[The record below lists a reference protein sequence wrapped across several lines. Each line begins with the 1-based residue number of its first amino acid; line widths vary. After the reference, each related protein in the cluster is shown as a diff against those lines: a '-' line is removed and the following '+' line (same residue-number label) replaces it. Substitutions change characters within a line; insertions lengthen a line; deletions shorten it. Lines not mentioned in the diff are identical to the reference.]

1 MARTN
6 DELIQLLDY
15 INPATLSYQEW
26 VDVGMALKHEG
37 VDWAVWDAWSRA
49 DSRYHIGECRKKWES
64 FNGSTSPV
72 TGGTIVQMAK
82 DAGWR
87 PMSDVP
93 DMELD
98 WDSVIGGRESGVVI
112 RDPGW
117 LEGKELQEPD
127 KWDPVRELIT
137 YLETLFDSTDNVG
150 YVTTSFERDG
160 KYMPCKGNWDR
171 TAGELIEAL
180 QKCGGDI
187 GAVLGD
193 YNEDVGA
200 WIRFNPLDG
209 NGCKNDNVT
218 DYRFALVESDHMELE
233 KQNALI
239 RELELPVAALVYSG
253 GKSVHA
259 IVRIEAA
266 TLEEYRKRV
275 DYLYTILKKNGMD
288 VDTQNKNPSRLSRMP
303 GVWRGEHKQFLID
316 TNIGKATWA
325 EWKEWIE
332 ASTDD
337 LPDFQNIAE
346 VWGHRPA
353 MAPELIPGIL
363 RKGRKMMIVGASKT
377 GKSMLLSELA
387 IAIAEGGV
395 WLGRRCCKGKVLYVN
410 LEIPEDTF
418 WNRIL
423 DIYET
428 QGIQAGN
435 NLTVWNLRGF
445 ATQMDKL
452 TPKLVRRALKLN
464 PEVVIIDP
472 IYKVLT
478 GDENSAEQMARF
490 CNEFDKLCTQL
501 KASTIYC
508 HHHSKGAQGG
518 KAAMDRASGSGVF
531 ARDADTLLDLTQLN
545 LTDAVIK
552 QEKNKAVCTAL
563 INLLQENVLDWQE
576 LVSQDAALNRY
587 DLEEICERRIAD
599 KSRLYAAIAAA
610 EYDVDSMIA
619 IRAEGTL
626 REFPRFKPIDLWF
639 RYPLHYMDAVGTLSD
654 LAPNEL
660 VKSGKPGKKKTAP
673 EPPREKAPPKEKQSS
688 YDKTEA
694 ALDAAFSQCDN
705 GTGMVRISDLCP
717 ILKKNLNTVKGYID
731 ASGIL
736 ERDSKAYPGYC
747 QRVSK
752 SPEIDS

>member
-1 MARTN
+1 MAR
-6 DELIQLLDY
+6 DLDLRELLPY
-15 INPATLSYQEW
+15 IDPASLAYQDW
-26 VDVGMALKHEG
+26 VNVGFALKQEG
-37 VDWAVWDAWSRA
+37 YDWTVWDEWSRA
-49 DSRYHIGECRKKWES
+49 DSRYHVGECRKKWDS
-64 FNGSTSPV
+64 FRGNALPV

-82 DAGWR
+82 ERGWR
-87 PMSDVP
+87 PMSDVE

-112 RDPGW
+112 SDAGW
-117 LEGKELQEPD
+117 IEGKELVE
-127 KWDPVRELIT
+127 PVRWKPVQDLIT

-150 YVTTSFERDG
+150 YVTKSFEREG
-160 KYMPCKGNWDR
+160 RSFPTKGSWDR
-171 TAGELIEAL
+171 TAGELIQAL
-180 QKCGGDI
+180 QSCKGDI

-193 YNEDVGA
+193 YNPDVGA

-209 NGCKNDNVT
+209 KGCKNDNVT

-233 KQNALI
+233 QQNALI

-253 GKSVHA
+253 GKSIHA

-266 TLEEYRKRV
+266 SLEEYRKRV

-303 GVWRGEHKQFLID
+303 GVMRGEHKQFLID
-316 TNIGKATWA
+316 TNIGKSSWN

-337 LPDFQNIAE
+337 LPDFQNIAD
-346 VWGHRPA
+346 VWGNRPA

-377 GKSMLLSELA
+377 GKSLLLSELA
-387 IAIAEGGV
+387 IAIAEGRT
-395 WLGRRCCKGKVLYVN
+395 WLGRQCAKGKVLYVN

-418 WNRIL
+418 WNRVL
-423 DIYET
+423 DIYEK
-428 QGIQAGN
+428 QGLQAGD

-452 TPKLVRRALKLN
+452 TPKLVRRAKKIN
-464 PEVVIIDP
+464 PEVIIIDP

-518 KAAMDRASGSGVF
+518 KASMDRASGSGVF
-531 ARDADTLLDLTQLN
+531 ARDADTLLDLTQLT
-545 LTDAVIK
+545 LTPEVI
-552 QEKNKAVCTAL
+552 QEEKNKAVCNAL
-563 INLLQENVLDWQE
+563 LNLLRLNVGVGWND
-576 LVSQDAALNRY
+576 LVSQDDAQNRFSM
-587 DLEEICERRIAD
+587 EEICQRRIVDARRID
-599 KSRLYAAIAAA
+599 SAIAEA
-610 EYDVDSMIA
+610 EADVDSMIA

-639 RYPLHYMDAVGTLSD
+639 KYPLHYMDEVGVLGD
-654 LAPNEL
+654 LTANE
-660 VKSGKPGKKKTAP
+660 V
-673 EPPREKAPPKEKQSS
+673 PRSKRSSRKQSNQPFAAVES
-688 YDKTEA
+688 KVDDGWDEKRARLDEAFKRTALDGTVRIGELAA
-694 ALDAAFSQCDN
+694 ALGETKDTTKNWISHFRETYTRNTQGWVS
-705 GTGMVRISDLCP
+705 MV
-717 ILKKNLNTVKGYID
+717 G
-731 ASGIL
+731 G
-736 ERDSKAYPGYC
+736 
-747 QRVSK
+747 
-752 SPEIDS
+752 

>member
-1 MARTN
+1 MAR
-6 DELIQLLDY
+6 DLDLRELLPY
-15 INPATLSYQEW
+15 IDPASLAYQDW
-26 VDVGMALKHEG
+26 VNVGFALKQEG
-37 VDWAVWDAWSRA
+37 YDWTVWDEWSRA
-49 DSRYHIGECRKKWES
+49 DSRYHVGECRKKWDS
-64 FNGSTSPV
+64 FRGNALPV

-82 DAGWR
+82 ERGWR
-87 PMSDVP
+87 PMSDVE

-112 RDPGW
+112 SDAGW
-117 LEGKELQEPD
+117 IEGKELVE
-127 KWDPVRELIT
+127 PVRWKPVQDLIT

-150 YVTTSFERDG
+150 YVTKSFEREG
-160 KYMPCKGNWDR
+160 RSFPTKGSWDR
-171 TAGELIEAL
+171 TAGELIQAL
-180 QKCGGDI
+180 QGCKGDI

-193 YNEDVGA
+193 YNPDVGA

-209 NGCKNDNVT
+209 KGCKNDNVT

-233 KQNALI
+233 QQNALI

-253 GKSVHA
+253 GKSIHA

-266 TLEEYRKRV
+266 SLEEYRKRV

-303 GVWRGEHKQFLID
+303 GVMRGEHKQFLID
-316 TNIGKATWA
+316 TNIGKSSWN

-337 LPDFQNIAE
+337 LPDFQNIAD
-346 VWGHRPA
+346 VWGNRPA

-377 GKSMLLSELA
+377 GKSLLLSELA
-387 IAIAEGGV
+387 IAIAEGRT
-395 WLGRRCCKGKVLYVN
+395 WLGRQCAKGKVLYVN

-418 WNRIL
+418 WNRVL
-423 DIYET
+423 DIYEK
-428 QGIQAGN
+428 QGLQAGD

-452 TPKLVRRALKLN
+452 TPKLVRRAKKIN
-464 PEVVIIDP
+464 PEVIIIDP

-518 KAAMDRASGSGVF
+518 KASMDRASGSGVF
-531 ARDADTLLDLTQLN
+531 ARDADTLLDLTQLT
-545 LTDAVIK
+545 LTPEVI
-552 QEKNKAVCTAL
+552 QEEKNKAVCNAL
-563 INLLQENVLDWQE
+563 LNLLRLNVGVGWND
-576 LVSQDAALNRY
+576 LVSQDDAQNRFSM
-587 DLEEICERRIAD
+587 EEICQRRIVDARRID
-599 KSRLYAAIAAA
+599 SAIAEA
-610 EYDVDSMIA
+610 EADVDSMIA

-639 RYPLHYMDAVGTLSD
+639 KYPLHYMDEVGVLGD
-654 LAPNEL
+654 LTANE
-660 VKSGKPGKKKTAP
+660 V
-673 EPPREKAPPKEKQSS
+673 PRSKRSSRKQSNQPFAAVES
-688 YDKTEA
+688 KVDDGWDEKRARLDEAFKRTALDGTVRIGELAA
-694 ALDAAFSQCDN
+694 ALGETKDTTKNWISHFRETYTRNTQGWVS
-705 GTGMVRISDLCP
+705 MV
-717 ILKKNLNTVKGYID
+717 G
-731 ASGIL
+731 G
-736 ERDSKAYPGYC
+736 
-747 QRVSK
+747 
-752 SPEIDS
+752 